1 VFERVGRRAVQG
13 ALDGINGT
21 IFAYGQTGSGK
32 TFTITGGAGAYA
44 DRGIIP
50 RAIAHLFS
58 EAASRKDSMAVNVRV
73 SYLEIYN
80 EQGYDLLGEKIE
92 APTGGEDIGRSRA
105 GGYDELPRV
114 TLYDDDAGNL
124 VMRGLA
130 AHPAESAEEALNL
143 LFRGD
148 TARAVAATTSNAASS
163 RSHCVF
169 TLSVETRP
177 VGGGGGGEGGA
188 GGAPGSEM
196 VRRSKLNLVDLAG
209 SERIGKTGID
219 GHLLA
224 EAKARANACV
234 HARLR
239 ANALSRILSFL
250 SLFSDTSHSALSS
263 PRSTSTC
270 RCPSWSRSSSLCR
283 SAAWG

>member
-1 VFERVGRRAVQG
+1 
-13 ALDGINGT
+13 
-21 IFAYGQTGSGK
+21 
-32 TFTITGGAGAYA
+32 
-44 DRGIIP
+44 
-50 RAIAHLFS
+50 
-58 EAASRKDSMAVNVRV
+58 MAVNVRV

-80 EQGYDLLGEKIE
+80 EQGYDLLGDKIE

-177 VGGGGGGEGGA
+177 VGGGGEGEGA

-224 EAKARANACV
+224 EAKARREKCACAACTLA
-234 HARLR
+234 HAR
-239 ANALSRILSFL
+239 ACAHAP
-250 SLFSDTSHSALSS
+250 TH
-263 PRSTSTC
+263 PR
-270 RCPSWSRSSSLCR
+270 
-283 SAAWG
+283 